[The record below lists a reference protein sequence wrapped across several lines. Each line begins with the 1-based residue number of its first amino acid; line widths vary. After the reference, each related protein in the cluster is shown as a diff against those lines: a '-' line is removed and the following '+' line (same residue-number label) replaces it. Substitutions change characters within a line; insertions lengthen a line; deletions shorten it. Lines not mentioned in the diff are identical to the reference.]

1 MKLSKNFTL
10 EELTATN
17 TNLPNVPNNAQI
29 ESIKLLVEHVLQPLR
44 NIYGQPI
51 HVTSGFRSVQV
62 NTRVGGA
69 ATSQHTKG
77 EAVDLVC
84 RDNAA
89 IFRLIRDR
97 LPFDQLIW
105 EKGDDMEPDWVHVS
119 FKPYGGRRQVL
130 RYRNGQYEPM

>member
-1 MKLSKNFTL
+1 MRLSENFTL
-10 EELTATN
+10 DELTVTG
-17 TNLPNVPNNAQI
+17 TGLLNVPTPGELDNL
-29 ESIKLLVEHVLQPLR
+29 KLLVEHVLQPLR
-44 NIYGQPI
+44 EAYGQPI
-51 HVTSGFRSVQV
+51 RVTSGFRSMAV
-62 NTRVGGA
+62 NASVGGA

-89 IFRLIRDR
+89 IFRIIRDR

-119 FKPYGGRRQVL
+119 YKPFGGRREVL
-130 RYRNGQYEPM
+130 RFKNGKYEHM